1 MFTGS
6 DILSVAQF
14 ERPDLER
21 IFAAAD
27 ACLPISR
34 GERVCDALRGRLL
47 ANLFFEPST
56 RTRLSFGAAFLRL
69 GGALETTV
77 GMQFSSMAKG
87 ETLEDTIRVI
97 DGYVDVLVLRH
108 PELGSA
114 ERAAAVAE
122 HPIINAGDGPGETP
136 DKHTHL
142 RQWNACQNRRARV
155 LARGIQRLANHR
167 KPEEKPKAAHQDRGY
182 ENDGDVV
189 SGQHDRAD
197 KERRSRDERRNALY
211 LVGVGHHPHD
221 ALDEIGQ
228 TESGYDDR
236 HQSRILQPVTFR
248 NAPYDNRSESSADD
262 EGDNRGQ
269 PKGHEIG
276 QTETDDDQKG
286 HISAYH
292 HHFAAA
298 EIYDMRRLVDNH
310 DRQGDE
316 NLDQDE
322 AAFLRAAPAVF
333 RAHGPSPPTAKVR

>member
-122 HPIINAGDGPGETP
+122 HPIINAGDGPGEHPTQALLDCYTILRERGTLDGATVAMVGDLRYGRTVHSLARLLARYRDVTLLLVAPPILAMPQHVLDVLVRRGVRFEVVP
-136 DKHTHL
+136 DL
-142 RQWNACQNRRARV
+142 ADAVRRADVLYVTRIQAERFDNPAEAARLTGLYIVDRELIERV
-155 LARGIQRLANHR
+155 G
-167 KPEEKPKAAHQDRGY
+167 
-182 ENDGDVV
+182 
-189 SGQHDRAD
+189 RAD
-197 KERRSRDERRNALY
+197 SLTI
-211 LVGVGHHPHD
+211 LHPLPRYGDLSPDVD
-221 ALDEIGQ
+221 ALPGAAYFRQ
-228 TESGYDDR
+228 AHYGV
-236 HQSRILQPVTFR
+236 PVRMALFC
-248 NAPYDNRSESSADD
+248 D
-262 EGDNRGQ
+262 
-269 PKGHEIG
+269 
-276 QTETDDDQKG
+276 
-286 HISAYH
+286 
-292 HHFAAA
+292 
-298 EIYDMRRLVDNH
+298 
-310 DRQGDE
+310 
-316 NLDQDE
+316 
-322 AAFLRAAPAVF
+322 VF
-333 RAHGPSPPTAKVR
+333 GVEP